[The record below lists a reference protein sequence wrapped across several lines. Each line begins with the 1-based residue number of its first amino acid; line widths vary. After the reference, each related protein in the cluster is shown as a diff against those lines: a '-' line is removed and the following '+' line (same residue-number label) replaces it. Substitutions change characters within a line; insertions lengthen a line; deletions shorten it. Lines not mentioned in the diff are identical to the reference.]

1 MFCNIR
7 PEHWNL
13 SQIAWYNLAGCIFK
27 WRDVNITTYSYPHG
41 RLLGRIWAVRRQL
54 ERSRGEG
61 DCQAIGAVKG
71 SRAWITWAPEGEL
84 ASGLYCH
91 PAGHDEKYGA
101 L

>member
-1 MFCNIR
+1 M
-7 PEHWNL
+7 
-13 SQIAWYNLAGCIFK
+13 
-27 WRDVNITTYSYPHG
+27 NITTYSYPHG

-71 SRAWITWAPEGEL
+71 SRAWKTWAPEEEL

-91 PAGHDEKYGA
+91 PAGHNEKYGA